1 MSYYEEEEPTANKKR
16 SHSNQIPEQHCRT
29 TILVHAVL
37 SDLVSILQTAH
48 IWANTGVVFRKLS
61 CWVQSVDRRYP
72 WICLRNLWIHTLRRN
87 PWIAQISVDRATRS
101 MNFAYDTI
109 LLTQTYMDG
118 LVISTNLKLN
128 NFTHFNGPL
137 QSTEQNHR
145 PSASERL
152 HGRRSRQ
159 VPAVILLILLLLRT
173 SASHR
178 TDTWGIV
185 DQTYIMQTVQKYYN

>member
-1 MSYYEEEEPTANKKR
+1 MLGAICGSAISMDLLAQSMDPYSAQKSMDCADICGSSYA
-16 SHSNQIPEQHCRT
+16 
-29 TILVHAVL
+29 VHEFCV
-37 SDLVSILQTAH
+37 
-48 IWANTGVVFRKLS
+48 
-61 CWVQSVDRRYP
+61 
-72 WICLRNLWIHTLRRN
+72 
-87 PWIAQISVDRATRS
+87 
-101 MNFAYDTI
+101 YDTI
-109 LLTQTYMDG
+109 LLAQTYMDG

-145 PSASERL
+145 PLASERL

-159 VPAVILLILLLLRT
+159 APAVILQLLRT

-185 DQTYIMQTVQKYYN
+185 DQTYSANCPEILQLKLHNKHVCDNIAGGPANISRGPRKQLP

>member
-1 MSYYEEEEPTANKKR
+1 M
-16 SHSNQIPEQHCRT
+16 
-29 TILVHAVL
+29 
-37 SDLVSILQTAH
+37 
-48 IWANTGVVFRKLS
+48 
-61 CWVQSVDRRYP
+61 DRRYP

-109 LLTQTYMDG
+109 LLAQTYMDG

-145 PSASERL
+145 QSASERL

-159 VPAVILLILLLLRT
+159 VPVVILLLLRT

-185 DQTYIMQTVQKYYN
+185 DQTSRLGLRGSRILHLAFHPTRSWHIDSSFSMALMSRRFMCMSLLDKSC